1 MKNYRKKEYGD
12 VREKISLLW
21 IMILIIMAFTDI
33 FTFMMPGFIGDLA
46 AGETPLKITQ
56 ELMLIMAM
64 VNTVPIGMIFLSR
77 FLWGKANR
85 WVNTVAGIAT
95 IAYVI
100 GGASAYLHYYYFGG
114 LEVLCIII
122 IIWLSWS
129 GKRQEVK
136 KGEQNEF

>member
-1 MKNYRKKEYGD
+1 MSNNRKKEFGD
-12 VREKISLLW
+12 VREKLSLLW

-46 AGETPLKITQ
+46 AGETPIKITQ

-77 FLWGKANR
+77 FLQGRANR
-85 WVNTVAGIAT
+85 WANTLAGITT

-100 GGASAYLHYYYFGG
+100 GGGSAYLHYYYFGG
-114 LEVLCIII
+114 LEVLCTLA

-129 GKRQEVK
+129 GKRVEMK
-136 KGEQNEF
+136 KGEQNES